1 MIFEFCNTDNTIT
14 LPRDLV
20 LSKLPGASPIELKVL
35 LYAAVAASGGTF
47 SENDIQALSGLD
59 LTEIIIAL
67 QFWRG
72 AEVITISDGTSAKKT
87 ATANVSTVPT
97 TPAKA
102 LQKDGS
108 YTYTGEEIA
117 KLFEENDELKLL
129 IDECQ
134 KLAGKMFNP
143 HETNKIVYIYDTL
156 GLSCEYV
163 LSVYNYCKNNGHTAV
178 HYVEK
183 TIFNLYNEN
192 VDTDEKL
199 RCYLKHKEELDSLA
213 GKIRRLM
220 GMGNRAL
227 TKKEEGIIDKWQ
239 TIYST
244 PFELIEYAYE
254 LMINSGAKPNLA
266 YMEKIIANWFKTGVT
281 TVEQASEAN
290 VRYKE
295 NKQNEK
301 NDTTTSFDNDEF
313 FEAALKRSYDNI
325 GKEPTDNG

>member
-1 MIFEFCNTDNTIT
+1 MDFKFCNNDNTIT
-14 LPRDLV
+14 LPRDRV
-20 LSKLPGASPIELKVL
+20 LSKLPAASPIELKVL
-35 LYAAVAASGGTF
+35 IYAAAAASDGIFT
-47 SENDIQALSGLD
+47 EADIQALSGLD

-72 AEVITISDGTSAKKT
+72 AEVITISDGTPSTDVT
-87 ATANVSTVPT
+87 AANTPTVAPT
-97 TPAKA
+97 PTKA

-199 RCYLKHKEELDSLA
+199 RGYLKRKEELDSLA

-220 GMGNRAL
+220 GLGNRAL
-227 TKKEEGIIDKWQ
+227 TKKEEGIISKWQ
-239 TIYST
+239 TVYST

-266 YMEKIIANWFKTGVT
+266 YMEKIIANWFKSGIT
-281 TVEQASEAN
+281 TVEQAAEDN
-290 VRYKE
+290 IRYKE
-295 NKQNEK
+295 SKQNEK
-301 NDTTTSFDNDEF
+301 SDSKASFDNDEF

-325 GKEPTDNG
+325 GKEPNSN